1 MKIKKS
7 KEEFEFAKEYIPG
20 GVDSP
25 VRAFKSVGGTPL
37 FIKRAKGAFIEDIDG
52 NKYVDFV
59 QSWGP
64 LIFGHANKKIEK
76 AVCKSAKKGLSFGA
90 PTKVETKLAKEIVEL
105 FPNIDKVRFVSSGT
119 EAVMSAIRVA
129 RGFTSKDDIV
139 KFEGCYHGHSDSLLV
154 SAGSGAVTF
163 GTPSSPGVPADLTK
177 HTLLA
182 KYNDIESVKK
192 CFSDSSNIACVI
204 IEPIAGNMGLV
215 PADVEFLK
223 ELRKLCDEN
232 GALLIFDEV
241 MSGFRASL
249 GGASGL
255 VGVKADILTFGKV
268 IGGGMPVGAFGAK
281 AEIMDRLSPDGD
293 IYQAG
298 TLSGNPV
305 AMSAGLKSLK
315 MIKKDEDLYI
325 RLEAL
330 ANMLMDGFKE
340 GAKEAGLDIQTEV
353 RGSMFGFFFNQ
364 NPVKNFDDA
373 QKSDAKLFA
382 KFHQGM
388 LKEGVYLACSQYE
401 TGFICEPMDA
411 KLIDKVIK
419 KAKKVMKKIA

>member
-1 MKIKKS
+1 
-7 KEEFEFAKEYIPG
+7 
-20 GVDSP
+20 
-25 VRAFKSVGGTPL
+25 
-37 FIKRAKGAFIEDIDG
+37 
-52 NKYVDFV
+52 
-59 QSWGP
+59 
-64 LIFGHANKKIEK
+64 
-76 AVCKSAKKGLSFGA
+76 
-90 PTKVETKLAKEIVEL
+90 
-105 FPNIDKVRFVSSGT
+105 
-119 EAVMSAIRVA
+119 
-129 RGFTSKDDIV
+129 
-139 KFEGCYHGHSDSLLV
+139 
-154 SAGSGAVTF
+154 
-163 GTPSSPGVPADLTK
+163 
-177 HTLLA
+177 
-182 KYNDIESVKK
+182 
-192 CFSDSSNIACVI
+192 
-204 IEPIAGNMGLV
+204 MGLV

-223 ELRKLCDEN
+223 ELRKLCDKN

-249 GGASGL
+249 RGASGI
-255 VGVKADILTFGKV
+255 VGVEADILTFGKV

-315 MIKKDEDLYI
+315 MIKKDEELYI

-364 NPVKNFDDA
+364 NPVKNFEDA
-373 QKSDAKLFA
+373 QRSDAKLFA
-382 KFHQGM
+382 KFHQEM

-401 TGFICEPMDA
+401 TGFICEPMEE
-411 KLIDKVIK
+411 KLIKKVIK
-419 KAKKVMKKIA
+419 KAKKVMKKIS